1 MYHLSNTAP
10 TVYFFQEEDRLYRG
24 ISEFLGGDFE
34 LSREE
39 TKYSSELLFHSSEV
53 PVHSS
58 ELLFPGSVENF
69 RFLPRYFRFPRE
81 WRI

>member
-1 MYHLSNTAP
+1 MYHLSNTSP

-24 ISEFLGGDFE
+24 ISEFLGGDIE

-39 TKYSSELLFHSSEV
+39 TKYSSELRNLSSEV
-53 PVHSS
+53 SFHSS

-69 RFLPRYFRFPRE
+69 RFLAGDLRFPRE